1 MDRSREAVVAF
12 LSDVVA
18 VSRERQLSV
27 KSAGLAYHAFNT
39 LVPLIIL
46 LLVGVSVV
54 DALDTVLRT
63 LESVSGLDAAATE
76 GTLDEVTGNGG
87 GRLRATGLAFVILA
101 WSGVRLFQAI
111 NSTFTAVY
119 GSRRRQSLSDAVI
132 EVLLSSMTVV
142 VVVAL
147 VGVVGVGLSL
157 VVDGLWWRLLSP
169 VLLFGLLVAAF
180 LPMYYVYPQ
189 TDVSIREVLPGT
201 AFAAGA
207 WALLAI
213 SFRFYVRTADS
224 VELYGVAGAV
234 LIVLTW
240 VYLGGLCILL
250 GAVGNAVL
258 AGRVEPDD
266 GWVPLGEDGDD
277 DDEKTE
283 ELTAS

>member
-1 MDRSREAVVAF
+1 MDHSREAVVAF

-87 GRLRATGLAFVILA
+87 GRLRATGLAFVILV
-101 WSGVRLFQAI
+101 WSGVRMFHAI

-119 GSRRRQSLSDAVI
+119 GSRRRQSLSGAVI
-132 EVLLSSMTVV
+132 EVLLSSVTVV

-169 VLLFGLLVAAF
+169 ILLFGLLVATF
-180 LPMYYVYPQ
+180 LPMFYVYPQ

-207 WALLAI
+207 WVILAI

-277 DDEKTE
+277 EEKTE
-283 ELTAS
+283 ELTTS